1 MRKKVVEAYV
11 EHVYEIKLRH
21 QAELEKGIFKKLTT
35 ERKVNFVVEEIY
47 KQHILDLGTTS
58 CQDVDTLVKQIRA
71 EAELALLETRDLL
84 KKHENDQTLNEKKTK
99 SLVPQEGNDA

>member
-21 QAELEKGIFKKLTT
+21 QTELEKGIFKTNN
-35 ERKVNFVVEEIY
+35 RKKINFVVEEIY

-84 KKHENDQTLNEKKTK
+84 KKHENDQTLNEKKTN